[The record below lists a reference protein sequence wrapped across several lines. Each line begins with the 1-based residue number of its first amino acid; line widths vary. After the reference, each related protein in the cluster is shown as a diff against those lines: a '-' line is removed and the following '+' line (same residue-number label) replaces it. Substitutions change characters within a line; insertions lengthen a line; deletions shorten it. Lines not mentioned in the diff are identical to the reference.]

1 MHILGNIHLKSKERQ
16 LFFEVSKDSIEAIAQ
31 CPAYYSINSEKSHGI
46 KMLEIMDYIIKSDS
60 DYFLNFEEDHFCVLQ
75 DKNTFDYIMQKAAE
89 HSVDVVRASFHH
101 VEMECAKHAPAI
113 YEDEFVKIIRF
124 TAPNFQKF
132 CIPFKRFYLGTNC
145 IFKAEYAKKFFR
157 RIGERPH
164 DYELRHY
171 QSDMEYTCLIPKV
184 EILRPID
191 DDHGVEN
198 SCCLKNPTPLFTQLY
213 NKYKAD

>member
-1 MHILGNIHLKSKERQ
+1 MHILGNIHLKSKERG
-16 LFFEVSKDSIEAIAQ
+16 LFYAISRDSIDFIKAPSEII
-31 CPAYYSINSEKSHGI
+31 INSEQSHGE
-46 KMLEIMDYIIKSDS
+46 KMIELINNNLKADS

-89 HSVDVVRASFHH
+89 HSVDVIRTSFHQ
-101 VEMECAKHAPAI
+101 VEMECSKHVPAI

-124 TAPNFQKF
+124 TAPNFEKF

-157 RIGERPH
+157 RIGHRPH

-191 DDHGVEN
+191 DDHGAEN
-198 SCCLKNPTPLFTQLY
+198 TCCLKNPTPLFTQLY
-213 NKYKAD
+213 NKYKN